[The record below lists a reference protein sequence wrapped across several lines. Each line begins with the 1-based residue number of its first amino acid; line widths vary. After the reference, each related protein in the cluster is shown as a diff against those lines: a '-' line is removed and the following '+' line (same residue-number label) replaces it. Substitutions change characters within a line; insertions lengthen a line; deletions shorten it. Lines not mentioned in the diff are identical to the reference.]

1 MTHKLAIEFTE
12 VLPQTI
18 EQNGL
23 DLLALIEQDRGGM
36 LDRSVHREKSVGDD
50 FEAGSRLSDCFS
62 RPAGIYPGKLHLREG
77 GNLGNSAES
86 KGKRVGVSH
95 ETAARRATV

>member
-1 MTHKLAIEFTE
+1 MTRELAIEFTE

-23 DLLALIEQDRGGM
+23 DLLALIEQNRGGK

-50 FEAGSRLSDCFS
+50 FEAGSRLSDHFFLA
-62 RPAGIYPGKLHLREG
+62 AGGHPGKLHLREG

-86 KGKRVGVSH
+86 EGKRVGVDH
-95 ETAARRATV
+95 ETAARGAVV